1 MTAPHQT
8 DTPASGADHQQA
20 EGPESEGF
28 RPPGTMAYTIAT
40 WMGAAI
46 SVLHIYL
53 NTIGTMADIQF
64 AALHFGTI
72 GFLCAILYPLRP
84 SVSPTARNW
93 TLAIDIVIGLLVFST
108 AIYLFVMEEALY
120 SRGITFIATDWIFSV
135 MAVVLVIELIRRTTG
150 WTIPILILL
159 AMGYT
164 AGLGRYMPGVFQFP
178 GLSPEII
185 FYRSY
190 FGGDGMFGQIAR
202 ISYSYV
208 FMFILFGAFLLR
220 SGGGDFMI
228 NLSRCATGRLIGG
241 PGFVAVMGS
250 SLMGSITGSA
260 TANVVSTGTI
270 TIPMMKR
277 AGFPAKTAAGVETA
291 ASTGGQLMPP
301 IMGAGAFIM
310 ASYTQISY
318 LHIIG
323 VALLPA
329 ILYFLSVAFWVR
341 IEAMR
346 YRITGADENA
356 PTFWAVMKEGGHT
369 LIPIGVL
376 ITLLIQGFTPTYAA
390 GYSILAVIV
399 ASWLSPSSR
408 MGPKAVLEAL
418 AMGARNAATT
428 AVLLI
433 GIGIVVNMIGTTG
446 IGNTFSLM
454 IDAWSGGNLLIA
466 IILVALASLI
476 LGMGLPVTAAYIVLA
491 TLSAPALYQMITHGD
506 LVAAFAAGNISD
518 QAQSVAM
525 LVRPDLADA
534 LGQPMPYDQAAAIV
548 REMPQDMMRQVRET
562 TLDPVVLTTALLSAH
577 MIIYWL
583 SQDSN
588 VTPPVCITAFAAA
601 AIAKSPPMATG
612 VTSWKIAKGIYFVPI
627 LFAYTPFLSGDIPTA
642 LIIFTW
648 GLIGIYALSGA
659 IAGYLDGPVYWY
671 LRPVLLVVGGCLIAP
686 LAWPI
691 KAVAAIVFVAIF
703 VYSRILW
710 NRETAALAA
719 GQPAA

>member
-1 MTAPHQT
+1 MTATDQT
-8 DTPASGADHQQA
+8 DLPPSDPPDPEAD
-20 EGPESEGF
+20 GM
-28 RPPGTMAYTIAT
+28 RPPGTFAHTLAM
-40 WMGAAI
+40 WLGAAI
-46 SVLHIYL
+46 SILHIYL
-53 NTIGTMADIQF
+53 NTLGTMSDLWF
-64 AALHFGTI
+64 AALHFGTL
-72 GFLCAILYPLRP
+72 GFLCALLYPVRRATSP
-84 SVSPTARNW
+84 SARNL
-93 TLAIDIVIGLLVFST
+93 TLGIDIILGVLALST
-108 AIYLFVMEEALY
+108 AAYLMLMEEALY
-120 SRGITFIATDWIFSV
+120 DRGITFIATDWIFSV
-135 MAVVLVIELIRRTTG
+135 LAVLLVLEFVRRTTG
-150 WTIPILILL
+150 WTIPILIML

-164 AGLGRYMPGVFQFP
+164 AGLGIYMPGVFQFP
-178 GLSPEII
+178 GLSAEII

-190 FGGDGMFGQIAR
+190 FGSDGMFGQIAR

-241 PGFVAVMGS
+241 PGFVAVLGS

-277 AGFPAKTAAGVETA
+277 AGFRPKTAAGIETA

-301 IMGAGAFIM
+301 IMGAGVFIM

-318 LHIIG
+318 LYIIG

-329 ILYFLSVAFWVR
+329 ILYFMSVAFWVR

-346 YRITGADENA
+346 LRITGADLDA
-356 PTFWAVMKEGGHT
+356 PSLALVMRQGGHT
-369 LIPIGVL
+369 VIPITVL
-376 ITLLIQGFTPTYAA
+376 ITLLVQGFTPTYAA
-390 GYSILAVIV
+390 GYSILAVIA
-399 ASWLSPSSR
+399 ASWISPNHR
-408 MGPKAVLEAL
+408 MGPRAIVEAL
-418 AMGARNAATT
+418 STGARNATAT

-433 GIGIVVNMIGTTG
+433 GIGIVVNMIGTTS
-446 IGNTFSLM
+446 IGSTFSLM
-454 IDAWSGGNLLIA
+454 ISAWSGGNLLIA

-491 TLSAPALYQMITHGD
+491 TLSAPALFEMITHGD
-506 LVAAFAAGNISD
+506 LIAAFADGTISQ

-534 LGQPMPYDQAAAIV
+534 LGQPMPYDQAAALVAEIPA
-548 REMPQDMMRQVRET
+548 EMLSQVRQSS
-562 TLDPVVLTTALLSAH
+562 LDPAMLTTALLSAH

-601 AIAKSPPMATG
+601 AIAKTPAMATG
-612 VTSWKIAKGIYFVPI
+612 VTSWKIAKGLYFIPI
-627 LFAYTPFLSGDIPTA
+627 LFAFTPFLAGDIPVA
-642 LIIFTW
+642 LVIFFW

-659 IAGYLDGPVYWY
+659 IAGYLEGPVNWF

-686 LAWPI
+686 LAWSI
-691 KAVAAIVFVAIF
+691 KSVAAAVFIAIF
-703 VYSRILW
+703 IYSRILW
-710 NRETAALAA
+710 NRETAELEAEGKDALTAF
-719 GQPAA
+719 